1 MARMG
6 GSLARRQA
14 VTTASPEQG
23 SSCEDS
29 GGGPGGRGTGQ
40 GASGTGDRLAR
51 RRTARGK
58 GRPWGD
64 MRGRMAVPGAGGSDR
79 AGRWLRGPGATGELT
94 VLSLLL
100 HLVGPAGLRTAGTS
114 AAGRAGQRGPAPSA
128 SGRPGSART
137 PRAPKPPPRAPSA
150 TPDSLKVSGRHRKRS
165 STQPKPGPETGTE
178 GRTRLPVPPPRAARP
193 RRPQR
198 LLRTEV
204 EAPAVSAAGRWYPR
218 RTRSRGAS
226 QGLFRIPLKIFFLTN
241 NYDEAH
247 LLSACRMPG
256 PVRRKFS
263 FPLCR

>member
-1 MARMG
+1 MLTLGAEEGGSKGRGLAGKCPGTAGGEHGAGCSNLQQWQGWG

-29 GGGPGGRGTGQ
+29 GGGQEGRGTGQ

-114 AAGRAGQRGPAPSA
+114 AAGRAGSA
-128 SGRPGSART
+128 RPGSLGLGA
-137 PRAPKPPPRAPSA
+137 PRLRQNPQSPQTAP
-150 TPDSLKVSGRHRKRS
+150 
-165 STQPKPGPETGTE
+165 PGPL
-178 GRTRLPVPPPRAARP
+178 RDPRLT
-193 RRPQR
+193 QS
-198 LLRTEV
+198 LR
-204 EAPAVSAAGRWYPR
+204 S
-218 RTRSRGAS
+218 AS
-226 QGLFRIPLKIFFLTN
+226 QT
-241 NYDEAH
+241 
-247 LLSACRMPG
+247 LLHAAQAWARD
-256 PVRRKFS
+256 RN
-263 FPLCR
+263 